1 MERLENILDGSMK
14 TIMKNKIIQTITS
27 ALIGI
32 GCFIG
37 GTYYATEKFNTG
49 LDRVMDE
56 YEVISDKV
64 DVFIKVSDTK
74 TVRTYVK
81 QLNNILDD
89 INFLNKMIKS
99 GQLADEALSD
109 ILKNQQ
115 KINNQLVSMI
125 TKEEFVGYVAKAD
138 NRDESI
144 GYHVDELWE
153 WTYTKEAEDTTNNNS
168 IVNKLNTIQTDL
180 DTIRGLIKEIEDSK
194 IGKKIFK

>member
-64 DVFIKVSDTK
+64 DVFIKVSDPK

-115 KINNQLVSMI
+115 NINKQLVSMI

>member
-64 DVFIKVSDTK
+64 DVFIKVSDPK

-89 INFLNKMIKS
+89 INFLSKMIKS
-99 GQLADEALSD
+99 GQLADETLSD
-109 ILKNQQ
+109 ILKSQQ
-115 KINNQLVSMI
+115 KINEQLGNMI
-125 TKEEFVGYVAKAD
+125 TREEYDGYTVKAD
-138 NRDESI
+138 NLNESI

-168 IVNKLNTIQTDL
+168 IVNKLNTIQADL
-180 DTIRGLIKEIEDSK
+180 DTIRSLIKEIEDSK

>member
-64 DVFIKVSDTK
+64 DVFIKVSDPK

-89 INFLNKMIKS
+89 INFLSKMIKS

-115 KINNQLVSMI
+115 KINEQLSNMI
-125 TKEEFVGYVAKAD
+125 TREEYDGYTVKVG
-138 NRDESI
+138 NRNESI
-144 GYHVDELWE
+144 VYHVDELWE
-153 WTYTKEAEDTTNNNS
+153 WTYTKEAEDTANNNS
-168 IVNKLNTIQTDL
+168 IVNKLNTIQADL
-180 DTIRGLIKEIEDSK
+180 DTIRSLIKEIEDSK

>member
-37 GTYYATEKFNTG
+37 GTYYATEKFNIG

-64 DVFIKVSDTK
+64 DVFTKVSDPK

-89 INFLNKMIKS
+89 INFLSKMIKS

-115 KINNQLVSMI
+115 KINKQLGSMI